1 MELAILSSEGCV
13 LPLKGFST
21 NRPRSQ
27 LHLLFTTER
36 RLGFTLSVPAGAWLC
51 AGYLPRM
58 VQRCLHRSTHFILE
72 KYVLFS
78 PLRQPCMVVVYIRP
92 RCWVCKA
99 FIALNTQKRDVIKM
113 QIIYEEL
120 NCPFILSPGSV
131 NDWKSPSGPKRPTS
145 YLLFFHPC
153 SVSPSLASN
162 SPTRPPPNTYILFVK
177 GVKMV
182 LILKEVYSIPTI
194 LVEADKKY

>member
-13 LPLKGFST
+13 LPLGGFST

-36 RLGFTLSVPAGAWLC
+36 RLGFALSVPAGAWLW

-78 PLRQPCMVVVYIRP
+78 TLKQPCVVAAYIRP
-92 RCWVCKA
+92 SCWVFKA
-99 FIALNTQKRDVIKM
+99 FIACQGRKGMWLKRKSFM
-113 QIIYEEL
+113 KNWTAL
-120 NCPFILSPGSV
+120 FILSPGSV
-131 NDWKSPSGPKRPTS
+131 NDWKSPSEPKRPTS

-162 SPTRPPPNTYILFVK
+162 SPHPHPQTHTHTHFL
-177 GVKMV
+177 
-182 LILKEVYSIPTI
+182 
-194 LVEADKKY
+194 